1 MAQKVLIGGQWRESQ
16 AKETFQADNPATK
29 STLPDH
35 YPISS
40 WDDCDAALAAA
51 SKAAEALR
59 TLPPERLALF
69 LERFADLIEAKA
81 LLDAGLSDIDCLVT
95 DIGMPSMDGFDLL
108 DAVKRERPDLPVF
121 LITGRHEIGDQERA
135 NTKDIRGFFRKPFSG
150 PTLLAAV
157 GDALRA

>member
-1 MAQKVLIGGQWRESQ
+1 MRERKAMMAVVDDDTRLLESLENLFES
-16 AKETFQADNPATK
+16 AGYNV
-29 STLPDH
+29 
-35 YPISS
+35 
-40 WDDCDAALAAA
+40 
-51 SKAAEALR
+51 R
-59 TLPPERLALF
+59 TYTS
-69 LERFADLIEAKA
+69 AKA

-108 DAVKRERPDLPVF
+108 DVVKRERPGLPVF

-135 NTKDIRGFFRKPFSG
+135 NAKDISGFFRKPFNG